1 MPVKS
6 GEFMMTP
13 AIAVAAAVAGLM
25 RWTMPPLPMRPLKLR
40 FVVEA
45 QDSPPASTPLLMP
58 RQAPQVGFVT
68 QKPASMKIS
77 MSPSFNASR

>member
-1 MPVKS
+1 MKS

-45 QDSPPASTPLLMP
+45 ADSPPGQHAVAHAEA
-58 RQAPQVGFVT
+58 APQVGFVT